1 MFGQPLVSVI
11 VVAIVAVVVV
21 AFVAV
26 AVVVV
31 APAAFV
37 VVVAVVTAALIL
49 PHTMGKNTRTSELL
63 LSDKECLLT
72 LRECRQSNCG
82 RYYKLDVFVEYHSFI
97 SQQQLNI

>member
-1 MFGQPLVSVI
+1 MVCI

-21 AFVAV
+21 VAIAAFVAV
-26 AVVVV
+26 A
-31 APAAFV
+31 A
-37 VVVAVVTAALIL
+37 VVAVVTVALIL

-82 RYYKLDVFVEYHSFI
+82 RYYKLDVLVEYHSFI

>member
-1 MFGQPLVSVI
+1 MLVCI

-21 AFVAV
+21 VAI
-26 AVVVV
+26 AAIVVVV
-31 APAAFV
+31 AIAAAV
-37 VVVAVVTAALIL
+37 VVVTAALIL

-82 RYYKLDVFVEYHSFI
+82 RYYKPDVFVEYHGFI

>member
-1 MFGQPLVSVI
+1 MLVRI

-21 AFVAV
+21 AI
-26 AVVVV
+26 
-31 APAAFV
+31 AAFV
-37 VVVAVVTAALIL
+37 VVAVVVTAALIL

-82 RYYKLDVFVEYHSFI
+82 RYYKLDVFVEYHGFI